1 MKKFVKVLVLLLALY
16 LLASVALSAVVTFS
30 DNYKLTG
37 EIIRNRN
44 GLLLMELCLEDN
56 QVIIWSPFNNACDV
70 FLLVVDWS
78 EGLQIV
84 SDGFYYF
91 GHW

>member
-1 MKKFVKVLVLLLALY
+1 MKKIVKVLALLLVLY
-16 LLASVALSAVVTFS
+16 LIASIAASAIVTFS
-30 DNYKLTG
+30 DNYKLAG

-44 GLLLMELCLEDN
+44 GLLLMEFCQEDN
-56 QVIIWSPFNNACDV
+56 IFVTWSPFNNACDV
-70 FLLVVDWS
+70 FLLVIDWS
-78 EGLQIV
+78 EGLRIA